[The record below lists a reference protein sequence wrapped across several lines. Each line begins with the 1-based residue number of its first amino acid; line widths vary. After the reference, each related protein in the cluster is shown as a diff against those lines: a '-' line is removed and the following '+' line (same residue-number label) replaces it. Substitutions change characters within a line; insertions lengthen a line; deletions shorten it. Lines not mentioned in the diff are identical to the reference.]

1 MRILLSLM
9 VISCFSVSAANAQA
23 TDKEKALAKKNEA
36 IQLMDDGK
44 LAESITLLE
53 EARKLDPAEPEIVY
67 EMALARYQQKNF
79 EEAIKLLKGLVKK
92 KQATGRVY
100 AMMGNALDEMGKPE
114 KAIDMYDE
122 GIEKFPAEGNLY
134 LERGVMELRKNDHN
148 AALKFFEK
156 GIQAAPMYPSNYYRA
171 AKVFFDS
178 DQEVWGMIY
187 GEIFMNIERGSKRT
201 EEISKLLYY
210 TYKGEIKFESDTTV
224 SVSFAKQNN
233 TILLDP
239 NQSKKAQTSSLA
251 NALVEQLMASMGNS
265 FANGAYE
272 MTLVKSI
279 IGEKMVNL
287 ASLNRIRTKFLD
299 IYAQEGRDTSYPVVL
314 FDFQRKVKEAGHL
327 DAYNYWILGQGDE
340 KVFGEWRSE
349 HEQQWTDFMKWF
361 KENRISITAE
371 NAFVRSQMILQDAI
385 KKAANSGAGVKA
397 DR

>member
-1 MRILLSLM
+1 MRIPRTLL
-9 VISCFSVSAANAQA
+9 VISCFAVSVAQA
-23 TDKEKALAKKNEA
+23 QTTDKEKALAKKNEA
-36 IQLMDDGK
+36 IELMDNGK

-67 EMALARYQQKNF
+67 EMALAKYQQKNF
-79 EEAIKLLKGLVKK
+79 DEAMKLLKELVKK

-114 KAIDMYDE
+114 KAIDAYDE
-122 GIEKFPAEGNLY
+122 GIKKFPGEGNLY
-134 LERGVMELRKNDHN
+134 LERGVMELRRSEYN
-148 AALKFFEK
+148 AALGFFEK
-156 GIQAAPMYPSNYYRA
+156 GIKAAPMYPSNYYRA
-171 AKVFFDS
+171 AKIFLDS
-178 DQEVWGMIY
+178 DQEIWGMIY

-233 TILLDP
+233 TIVLDAS
-239 NQSKKAQTSSLA
+239 QSKKAQVSSLA
-251 NALVEQLMASMGNS
+251 SALAEQVMASMGKS

-279 IGEKMVNL
+279 IGEKMINL

-299 IYAQEGRDTSYPVVL
+299 IYTQEGRDTTYPVVL

-327 DAYNYWILGQGDE
+327 EAYNYWILGLGDE

-349 HEQQWTDFMKWF
+349 HEQQWNDFMKWF
-361 KENRISITAE
+361 KENRIKITEE
-371 NAFVRSQMILQDAI
+371 NTFIRTQIILADAI
-385 KKAANSGAGVKA
+385 KKAAK
-397 DR
+397 

>member
-1 MRILLSLM
+1 MRIPRTLL
-9 VISCFSVSAANAQA
+9 VISCFAVSVAQA
-23 TDKEKALAKKNEA
+23 QTTDKEKALAKKNEA
-36 IQLMDDGK
+36 IELMDNGK

-67 EMALARYQQKNF
+67 EMALAQYQQKNF
-79 EEAIKLLKGLVKK
+79 DEAMKLLKELVKK

-114 KAIDMYDE
+114 KAIDTYDE
-122 GIEKFPAEGNLY
+122 GIKKFPGEGNLY
-134 LERGVMELRKNDHN
+134 LERGVMELRRNEYN
-148 AALKFFEK
+148 AALGFFEK
-156 GIQAAPMYPSNYYRA
+156 GIKAAPMYPSNYYRA
-171 AKVFFDS
+171 AKIFLDS
-178 DQEVWGMIY
+178 DQEIWGMIY

-239 NQSKKAQTSSLA
+239 RQSKKAQVNSLA
-251 NALVEQLMASMGNS
+251 SALAEQVMASMGKS

-279 IGEKMVNL
+279 IGEKMINL

-327 DAYNYWILGQGDE
+327 EAYNYWILGLGDE

-349 HEQQWTDFMKWF
+349 HEQQWNDFMKWF
-361 KENRISITAE
+361 KENRIKITEE
-371 NAFVRSQMILQDAI
+371 NTFIRSQIILADAI
-385 KKAANSGAGVKA
+385 KKAAK
-397 DR
+397 

>member
-1 MRILLSLM
+1 MRILLPLM
-9 VISCFSVSAANAQA
+9 VIICFSVSAANAQT

-36 IQLMDDGK
+36 IELMDDGK

-79 EEAIKLLKGLVKK
+79 DEAMKLLKDLVKR
-92 KQATGRVY
+92 KQASGRVY

-114 KAIDMYDE
+114 KAIDTYDE
-122 GIEKFPAEGNLY
+122 GIKKFPEEGNLY
-134 LERGVMELRKNDHN
+134 LERGVMELRRNDHN
-148 AALKFFEK
+148 AALGFFEK

-171 AKVFFDS
+171 AKIFLDS

-210 TYKGEIKFESDTTV
+210 TYKGEIKFESDTSA

-233 TILLDP
+233 TILLDA
-239 NQSKKAQTSSLA
+239 NQRKKAQASSLA
-251 NALVEQLMASMGNS
+251 NALAEQLMASMGNS

-279 IGEKMVNL
+279 IGEKMINL

-299 IYAQEGRDTSYPVVL
+299 IYTKERRDTSYPVVL
-314 FDFQRKVKEAGHL
+314 FDFQRSVKEAGYL
-327 DAYNYWILGQGDE
+327 EAYNYWILGQGDE

-349 HEQQWTDFMKWF
+349 HEQQWDSFMKWF
-361 KENRISITAE
+361 KENRIKVTEA
-371 NAFVRSQMILQDAI
+371 NAFVRAQIILQDVV
-385 KKAANSGAGVKA
+385 KKAAK
-397 DR
+397 

>member
-1 MRILLSLM
+1 MRIPRTLL
-9 VISCFSVSAANAQA
+9 VISCFAVSVAQA
-23 TDKEKALAKKNEA
+23 QTTDKEKALAKKNEA
-36 IQLMDDGK
+36 IELMDNGK

-67 EMALARYQQKNF
+67 EMALAKYQQKSF
-79 EEAIKLLKGLVKK
+79 DEAMKLLKELVKK

-114 KAIDMYDE
+114 KAIDAYDE
-122 GIEKFPAEGNLY
+122 GIKKFPGEGNLY
-134 LERGVMELRKNDHN
+134 LERGVMELRRSEYN
-148 AALKFFEK
+148 AALGFFEK
-156 GIQAAPMYPSNYYRA
+156 GIKAAPMYPSNYYRA
-171 AKVFFDS
+171 AKIFLDS
-178 DQEVWGMIY
+178 DQEIWGMIY

-233 TILLDP
+233 TIVLDAS
-239 NQSKKAQTSSLA
+239 QSKKAQVSSLA
-251 NALVEQLMASMGNS
+251 SALAEQVMASMGKS

-279 IGEKMVNL
+279 IGEKMINL

-299 IYAQEGRDTSYPVVL
+299 IYTQEGRDTTYPVVL

-327 DAYNYWILGQGDE
+327 EAYNYWILGLGDE

-349 HEQQWTDFMKWF
+349 HEQQWNDFMKWF
-361 KENRISITAE
+361 KENRIKITEE
-371 NAFVRSQMILQDAI
+371 NTFIRTQIILADAI
-385 KKAANSGAGVKA
+385 KKAAK
-397 DR
+397 